1 MRFWSML
8 LLLMLTPFAIA
19 SSLMAQKAGSSS
31 AQHDALRDA
40 QEKALRA
47 ERRSELLRQ
56 EASNA

>member
-1 MRFWSML
+1 ML

-19 SSLMAQKAGSSS
+19 SSLMAQNAGSSS